1 MRKIFMLSMAAFF
14 AAVFFQEGHCADR
27 EVVDSLGRKVQI
39 PENPSRVVTFAPS
52 LAEVVFALG
61 QGHRLKGVSRFSNYP
76 PEVRE
81 LPKVGSY
88 VHLDLEKIVALK
100 PDLCIAIK
108 DGNPLAVIR
117 RLEGLGVP
125 VYAVSPRNLGEVA
138 DMILDLGSVL
148 DASEQAR
155 AVVADM
161 NRRIEKVKS
170 VVSKAPNRP
179 KVFFQIGM
187 APIVS
192 VGDNTFIDEL
202 IGLAGGVNLTA
213 GETTYPRL
221 TREEVIAL
229 APDVFIVTS
238 MAREK
243 TYEAMK
249 TEWQRWKNIPAV
261 RDDRIFLV
269 DSDLVDRP
277 TPRLVQGLEMLAR
290 LIHPRLFEEAQ

>member
-1 MRKIFMLSMAAFF
+1 MRKLFMLLTAAFL
-14 AAVFFQEGHCADR
+14 AAVFFQEGLCADR
-27 EVVDSLGRKVQI
+27 EVIDSLGRKVRI
-39 PENPSRVVTFAPS
+39 PENPSRVVALAPS

-61 QGHRLKGVSRFSNYP
+61 QGHRLKGATRFSNYP
-76 PEVRE
+76 SEVRN

-125 VYAVSPRNLGEVA
+125 VYAVSPQNLGEVA
-138 DMILDLGSVL
+138 DMILDLGAVL
-148 DASEQAR
+148 DASDRAR
-155 AVVADM
+155 AIVDDM
-161 NRRIEKVKS
+161 NRRIEHVKS
-170 VVSKAPNRP
+170 VVSKASNRP

-192 VGDNTFIDEL
+192 VGDDTFINEL
-202 IGLAGGVNLTA
+202 IDLAGGVNLTA

-221 TREEVIAL
+221 TREEVISL
-229 APDVFIVTS
+229 APDVFVITS
-238 MAREK
+238 MEREK
-243 TYEAMK
+243 TYETAK
-249 TEWQRWKNIPAV
+249 AEWQRWQSIPAV

-269 DSDLVDRP
+269 NSDIVDRP

-290 LIHPRLFEEAQ
+290 LVHPKLFEEAQ